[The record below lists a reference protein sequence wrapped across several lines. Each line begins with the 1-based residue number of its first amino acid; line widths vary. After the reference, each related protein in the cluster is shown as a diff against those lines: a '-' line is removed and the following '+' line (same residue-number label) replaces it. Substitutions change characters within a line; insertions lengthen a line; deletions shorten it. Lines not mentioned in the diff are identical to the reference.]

1 MKNLK
6 VKKEFIGA
14 ATSVPGIGQIKIS
27 EYHAAI
33 LAQAGRWELLEGDM
47 PVHKKLIPVVE
58 KLVEPTKIVEP
69 EKEFKKGKKK
79 NASFNQSN

>member
-58 KLVEPTKIVEP
+58 KLVEP
-69 EKEFKKGKKK
+69 EKEFKKSKKK
-79 NASFNQSN
+79 NASFNKSK

>member
-58 KLVEPTKIVEP
+58 KLVEP
-69 EKEFKKGKKK
+69 EKEFKKSKKK